1 MSDLV
6 LGMLLGVVL
15 SVAILLLLLTLI
27 PATDGLIRY
36 LRRRWADALHS
47 YADKLTLPPVPPQAP
62 TKEEWIN

>member
-6 LGMLLGVVL
+6 LGVLLGVVL
-15 SVAILLLLLTLI
+15 SIAVLLLLLTLI

-47 YADKLTLPPVPPQAP
+47 YADKLTTPQAPAQVP

>member
-6 LGMLLGVVL
+6 LGVLLGVVL
-15 SVAILLLLLTLI
+15 SIAVLLLLLTLI

-47 YADKLTLPPVPPQAP
+47 YADKLTRPQAP
-62 TKEEWIN
+62 PQVPMKEEWIN